1 MISLVNLLDVLE
13 PALCLAVLLLLI
25 RSGQFRSYIYV
36 AGFLAT
42 RSLSSFL
49 LLLLLH
55 PIWLRHVGLFWSV
68 QKIYVF
74 YFAVY
79 WSSYAIEAALEL
91 GIIYNIYRLAMAP
104 LEGLRELGMIVFRW
118 AMAIS
123 VALAV
128 AAGFGPHFTSASFV
142 VHAVSQLQQT
152 QSVLTLSML
161 LFVCFTI
168 KPLGLSYRSRMF
180 GICLGLGVM
189 AATDLLISGWM
200 TVVGTKIVPLSVVSG
215 FAVCIGLG
223 TWSAYFAVPE
233 PKRRLILLP
242 TTSPFFRWN
251 QISEVLNDEPGYVAI
266 GEVTLDMFA
275 PAEVEI
281 MRRASAKM

>member
-36 AGFLAT
+36 AGFLVT

>member
-1 MISLVNLLDVLE
+1 MIALVNLLDLLE
-13 PALCLAVLLLLI
+13 PALCLAVLVLLA
-25 RSGQFRSYIYV
+25 RSGQFRSYV
-36 AGFLAT
+36 FVGGFLAT
-42 RSLSSFL
+42 RCLSCAL
-49 LLLLLH
+49 LLALVH
-55 PIWLRHVGLFWSV
+55 PIWLHHLGLLWSI
-68 QKIYVF
+68 QKVYMF
-74 YFAVY
+74 YFVVY

-118 AMAIS
+118 AAAIS
-123 VALAV
+123 LALAV
-128 AAGFGPHFTSASFV
+128 AAGFGPHLTSSSFV

-189 AATDLLISGWM
+189 AATDLVISGWM
-200 TVVGTKIVPLSVVSG
+200 TVVGTKIVPLSFVSG
-215 FAVCIGLG
+215 LAACVGLA
-223 TWSAYFAVPE
+223 TWSLYFAVPE

-251 QISEVLNDEPGYVAI
+251 QISEVLNDDPGYVAI

>member
-1 MISLVNLLDVLE
+1 MIPLINLLDVLE
-13 PALCLAVLLLLI
+13 PALCLAALVLLI
-25 RSGQFRSYIYV
+25 RSGQLRSYRYV

-42 RSLSSFL
+42 RVLSASL
-49 LLLLLH
+49 LLLLLY
-55 PIWLRHVGLFWSV
+55 PKWLWNLGLSWKVAQIYSV
-68 QKIYVF
+68 

-79 WSSYAIEAALEL
+79 WSSYALEAALEL
-91 GIIYNIYRLAMAP
+91 GIIYDIFRLAMAP

-118 AMAIS
+118 AAAIS
-123 VALAV
+123 LALAV
-128 AAGFGPHFTSASFV
+128 TAGFGPHFTSSSFV

-161 LFVCFTI
+161 FFVCFTI

-180 GICLGLGVM
+180 GICLGLGLM
-189 AATDLLISGWM
+189 AATDLVISAWM
-200 TVVGTKIVPLSVVSG
+200 SVLGVQVAPLSLVSG
-215 FAVCIGLG
+215 VAVCIGLT
-223 TWSAYFAVPE
+223 TWSVYFGLPE

-266 GEVTLDMFA
+266 GQVTLDMFA